1 MKNAKHGVINNSKA
15 KIRLVVS
22 NIEILAKTEY
32 QDIYRVADGVLL
44 VVNKF
49 LPIFKNNIVRVYD
62 KGRQKCYGKGTQ
74 KQLCILKEDHTDWN
88 NIYVPKGT
96 VTYISVPVVSTTNKI
111 EWEFQVKTT
120 GECFSGDINRI
131 QELLNSILKQIREGY

>member
-1 MKNAKHGVINNSKA
+1 MKNAKHGVINNSKV

-49 LPIFKNNIVRVYD
+49 LPIFKDNIVRVYD
-62 KGRQKCYGKGTQ
+62 EGRQKCYGSGTQ
-74 KQLCILKEDHTDWN
+74 KQLCILKKDHTDWN
-88 NIYVPKGT
+88 NIFVPKGT
-96 VTYISVPVVSTTNKI
+96 VTYINVPVVSTTNKN

-120 GECFSGDINRI
+120 GECFSGDINRM
-131 QELLNSILKQIREGY
+131 QELLSSILKQIREGY